1 MPGRQ
6 QIPSFQIARGSTNE
20 RDTQTEVGSIFYNT
34 DTSNVEVRHVDPSN
48 NVGWRDLVMNNKEQI
63 DISGNLGVSGKLVVH
78 DSVTFPDGTVQSTSA
93 PAPFNFTTTTATD
106 TIVAGVWG
114 SSGGDAVPNGVPIDK
129 LECKITPTSA
139 SQKVIITVSI
149 LGEIN
154 ELQAHAGIRLRRTIG
169 DDATYMPPA
178 SGDNRVPMCGIFSLN
193 YPGVNY
199 STTLESSTFFIV
211 DEPNTTQEVTYVPL
225 FIGQLA
231 RTLCLNRTVNDYNN
245 GDERFCQSTISCQCV

>member
-1 MPGRQ
+1 MPGRNRV
-6 QIPSFQIARGSTNE
+6 PSFQLASGTTDE
-20 RDTQTEVGSIFYNT
+20 RDNSYNISNTPGSIFYNT
-34 DTSNVEVRHVDPSN
+34 DTSNVEFSDNVD
-48 NVGWRDLVMNNKEQI
+48 I
-63 DISGNLGVSGKLVVH
+63 SGKLVVH

-114 SSGGDAVPNGVPIDK
+114 SSTLPNGVPIDK

-154 ELQAHAGIRLRRTIG
+154 ELQASVGIRLRRKIG
-169 DDATYMPPA
+169 NVATYMPPT
-178 SGDNRVPMCGIFSLN
+178 SGDNRIPMCGIFSLN
-193 YPGVNY
+193 YPDGNY

-225 FIGQLA
+225 LIGQVA
-231 RTLCLNRTVNDYNN
+231 RTLYLNRTVDDFNN
-245 GDERFCQSTISCQCV
+245 GDERFCQSTISCLCV